1 MRKPPVSPKQLQASC
16 WEQQP
21 ISHIWNSRLARVHL
35 CTGHRVPADRKR
47 DEHIWLCPVGSGQER
62 R

>member
-21 ISHIWNSRLARVHL
+21 ISHIWNSRLAL
-35 CTGHRVPADRKR
+35 STSAQATGYLQTGRGMSTS
-47 DEHIWLCPVGSGQER
+47 GSVL
-62 R
+62 